1 MDTTTAAITISST
14 DMMDNAINISNS
26 TTLSTAGTS
35 TGMTETTGLGRVKLA
50 TTTATD
56 IITYANIVG
65 ITSADLAHKVYIK
78 NTGSS
83 TTQSVKILIGN
94 TGGTPVSVGNLYGG
108 DWMFFPWSAGSNE
121 DIVADPSTT
130 DEVVLEYMVF
140 FE

>member
-1 MDTTTAAITISST
+1 MATTTAAITISST
-14 DMMDNAINISNS
+14 DMMDNAISISNS
-26 TTLSTAGTS
+26 ATLTTAGTS

-83 TTQSVKILIGN
+83 TTQSVEILIGN

>member
-1 MDTTTAAITISST
+1 MATTTATITLAST
-14 DMMDNAINISNS
+14 DMMDNAISISN
-26 TTLSTAGTS
+26 TTNLTTAGTS

-94 TGGTPVSVGNLYGG
+94 TGGTPVAVGNLYGG
-108 DWMFFPWSAGSNE
+108 DWMFFPQSAGSNE

>member
-1 MDTTTAAITISST
+1 MATTTAAITIATS
-14 DMMDNAINISNS
+14 DMMDTAVSISNS
-26 TTLSTAGTS
+26 TELTTAGTT
-35 TGMTETTGLGRVKLA
+35 TGITETTGLGRVKLA

-56 IITYANIVG
+56 IITYANIIG

-83 TTQSVKILIGN
+83 TTQSVKILIGD
-94 TGGTPVSVGNLYGG
+94 TGGTPVALGNLYGG

-140 FE
+140 FQ

>member
-1 MDTTTAAITISST
+1 MATTTAAITIATS
-14 DMMDNAINISNS
+14 DMMDTAVSISNS
-26 TTLSTAGTS
+26 TELTTAGTT
-35 TGMTETTGLGRVKLA
+35 TGITETTGLGRVKLA

-56 IITYANIVG
+56 IITYANIIG

-94 TGGTPVSVGNLYGG
+94 TGSTPVAIGNLYGG

>member
-1 MDTTTAAITISST
+1 MATTTAAITISSS

-26 TTLSTAGTS
+26 TTLTTAGTS

-94 TGGTPVSVGNLYGG
+94 TGGTPVAIGNLYGG

>member
-1 MDTTTAAITISST
+1 MATTTAAITISSS

-26 TTLSTAGTS
+26 TTLTTAGTS

-65 ITSADLAHKVYIK
+65 ITSADLAHKVYVK

-94 TGGTPVSVGNLYGG
+94 TGGTPVAIGNLYGG

>member
-1 MDTTTAAITISST
+1 MATTTAAITISST
-14 DMMDNAINISNS
+14 DMMDNAISISNS
-26 TTLSTAGTS
+26 TALNTAGTS

-130 DEVVLEYMVF
+130 DEVVLEYMVL

>member
-1 MDTTTAAITISST
+1 MATTTAAITISSA
-14 DMMDNAINISNS
+14 DMMDSAINISNS
-26 TTLSTAGTS
+26 TNLTTAGTT
-35 TGMTETTGLGRVKLA
+35 TGISETTGLGRVKLA
-50 TTTATD
+50 TITAVD

-94 TGGTPVSVGNLYGG
+94 TGGTPVAIGNLYGG

-130 DEVVLEYMVF
+130 AEVVLEYMVF

>member
-1 MDTTTAAITISST
+1 MATTTAAITISSA

-26 TTLSTAGTS
+26 STLNTAGTS
-35 TGMTETTGLGRVKLA
+35 TGITETTGLGRVKLA
-50 TTTATD
+50 TTTALD

-65 ITSADLAHKVYIK
+65 MGAADLAHKVYIK

-83 TTQSVKILIGN
+83 TTQSVKILIGD
-94 TGGTPVSVGNLYGG
+94 TSGTPVALGNLYGG
-108 DWMFFPWSAGSNE
+108 DWMFFPWAAGSNK

-130 DEVVLEYMVF
+130 DEVILEYMVF

>member
-1 MDTTTAAITISST
+1 MATTTAAITISST
-14 DMMDNAINISNS
+14 DMMDNAISISN
-26 TTLSTAGTS
+26 TTNLTTAGTS

-130 DEVVLEYMVF
+130 DDVVLEYMVF

>member
-1 MDTTTAAITISST
+1 MATTTAAITISSS
-14 DMMDNAINISNS
+14 DMMDNTINISNS
-26 TTLSTAGTS
+26 STLNTAGTS
-35 TGMTETTGLGRVKLA
+35 TGITETTGLGRVKLA
-50 TTTATD
+50 TTTALD

-94 TGGTPVSVGNLYGG
+94 TGGTPVAIGNLYGG

>member
-1 MDTTTAAITISST
+1 MATTTAAITISSA
-14 DMMDNAINISNS
+14 DIMDNAINISNS
-26 TTLSTAGTS
+26 TNLTTAGTS

-94 TGGTPVSVGNLYGG
+94 TSGTPVAIGNLYGG

>member
-1 MDTTTAAITISST
+1 MATTTAAITISST
-14 DMMDNAINISNS
+14 DMMDNAISISN
-26 TTLSTAGTS
+26 TTNLTTAGTS

-83 TTQSVKILIGN
+83 TTQSVKILIGD
-94 TGGTPVSVGNLYGG
+94 TGGTPVAIGNLYGG